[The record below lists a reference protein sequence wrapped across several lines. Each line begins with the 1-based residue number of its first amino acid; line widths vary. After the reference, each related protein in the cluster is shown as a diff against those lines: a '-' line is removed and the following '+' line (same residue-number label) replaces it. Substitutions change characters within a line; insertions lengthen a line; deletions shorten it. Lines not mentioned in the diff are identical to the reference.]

1 MSKLTATIKSSK
13 PSISSR
19 LPVSPSKNVLHVNE
33 EGVLME
39 RGGDVYMTQD
49 TSYKEDESELFLP
62 VVCTDSYGNLQKVVR
77 STSAEDVYGGQP
89 LKRIRE

>member
-1 MSKLTATIKSSK
+1 MSKLTGTIKSSK
-13 PSISSR
+13 PTLIGISST
-19 LPVSPSKNVLHVNE
+19 SPSKNVLHVNE